1 MLIFQQTG
9 HLFPS
14 AFFVI
19 TLILSLILLTAFIKN
34 STKKIEDDILVKKE
48 NLRDLKKELSDSKL
62 EFHYLSSAQKLLEYQ
77 SLYFEQDLIQKDI
90 NQIKILEKTL
100 QGIKL
105 KKLKFTS
112 INE

>member
-1 MLIFQQTG
+1 MNK
-9 HLFPS
+9 
-14 AFFVI
+14 FFVI
-19 TLILSLILLTAFIKN
+19 SLILFLILLTAFIKN

-48 NLRDLKKELSDSKL
+48 NLQDLKKELSDSKL

-90 NQIKILEKTL
+90 NQIKILEKTS

>member
-1 MLIFQQTG
+1 MNKI
-9 HLFPS
+9 
-14 AFFVI
+14 FVI

-48 NLRDLKKELSDSKL
+48 NLQDLKKELSDTKL

-77 SLYFEQDLIQKDI
+77 LLYFEQDLIQKDI
-90 NQIKILEKTL
+90 NQIKILEKTP
-100 QGIKL
+100 QGIRL

>member
-1 MLIFQQTG
+1 MNKI
-9 HLFPS
+9 
-14 AFFVI
+14 FVI

-34 STKKIEDDILVKKE
+34 STKKIEDDILVKRE
-48 NLRDLKKELSDSKL
+48 NLQDLKKELSDSKL

-77 SLYFEQDLIQKDI
+77 SLYFEQDLIKKDI

-105 KKLKFTS
+105 KKLKFSS

>member
-1 MLIFQQTG
+1 MNK
-9 HLFPS
+9 
-14 AFFVI
+14 FFVI
-19 TLILSLILLTAFIKN
+19 SLILFLILLTAFIKN
-34 STKKIEDDILVKKE
+34 STKKIEDDILIKKE
-48 NLRDLKKELSDSKL
+48 NLQDLKKELSDSKL

-90 NQIKILEKTL
+90 NQIKILEKTT

-112 INE
+112 TNE

>member
-1 MLIFQQTG
+1 MNKI
-9 HLFPS
+9 
-14 AFFVI
+14 FVI

-48 NLRDLKKELSDSKL
+48 NLQDLKKELSDTKL

-77 SLYFEQDLIQKDI
+77 SLYFEQDLIKKDI

>member
-1 MLIFQQTG
+1 MNKI
-9 HLFPS
+9 
-14 AFFVI
+14 FVI

-34 STKKIEDDILVKKE
+34 STKRIEDDVLVKKE

-77 SLYFEQDLIQKDI
+77 SLYFEQDLIKKDI

-105 KKLKFTS
+105 KKLEFTS